1 MYQEKKTVQL
11 LDWGLLDLGVKRD
24 EIIIATK
31 VLARMNHKP
40 NSTGLA
46 RYHIFNS
53 LDAILKRLQLEYMY
67 ILYVHGVDPA
77 TVLEEIVKSL
87 NGIVASGKER
97 YVAICN
103 WTAWMVAKV

>member
-1 MYQEKKTVQL
+1 
-11 LDWGLLDLGVKRD
+11 
-24 EIIIATK
+24 
-31 VLARMNHKP
+31 MNHKP

-87 NGIVASGKER
+87 NDIVASGKER
-97 YVAICN
+97 YVASCN